1 MNADLGSCAMFITA
15 GNLLGKTEDQFVRA
29 LTHNFTRVAEG
40 TPSDSQKESW
50 RNCYGVLCDTFRALP
65 EAFQDLWV
73 VFEYVLPH
81 HAPGTKKFSKETHIR
96 SDVILV
102 GAETALVLEFKRHKK
117 PFIGFYHQAMKYRK
131 RLRIFHAESKGM
143 HVEAA
148 VVLTKAKEFRGS
160 FEDVPGCS
168 PDQFPSVLKAFFGE
182 APERHGNIR
191 RWLDSAFVRN
201 GPIV

>member
-1 MNADLGSCAMFITA
+1 MAADLGSCAMFITV

-29 LTHNFTRVAEG
+29 LTHNFSRVAED
-40 TPSDSQKESW
+40 TPSDSQKEAW

-65 EAFQDLWV
+65 EVFQNLWV
-73 VFEYVLPH
+73 VFEYVLPRY
-81 HAPGTKKFSKETHIR
+81 APGTKKFSKETHIR

-102 GAETALVLEFKRHKK
+102 GAETALVLEFKQYKK

-131 RLRIFHAESKGM
+131 RLRCFHAESKGM

-148 VVLTKAKEFRGS
+148 VVLTKAKGFRGS

-168 PDQFPSVLKAFFGE
+168 PDQLPSVLRAFFGE

-191 RWLDSAFVRN
+191 RWLDSAFARIDSLN
-201 GPIV
+201 

>member
-15 GNLLGKTEDQFVRA
+15 GNLLGKTENQFVRA
-29 LTHNFTRVAEG
+29 LTHNFSRVAEG
-40 TPSDSQKESW
+40 TPSDSQKSAW
-50 RNCYGVLCDTFRALP
+50 RNCYSVLCNTFRALP

-81 HAPGTKKFSKETHIR
+81 YAPGIKKFSKETHIR

-102 GAETALVLEFKRHKK
+102 GGETALVLEFKQYQK

-131 RLRIFHAESKGM
+131 RLRRFHAESQGM
-143 HVEAA
+143 RVEAA
-148 VVLTKAKEFRGS
+148 VVLTKAKGFRSS

-168 PDQFPSVLKAFFGE
+168 PDQFPSVLKSFFGE
-182 APERHGNIR
+182 APKRHGSIR
-191 RWLDSAFVRN
+191 RWLDSAFVRIDSRN
-201 GPIV
+201 